1 MARMHRDM
9 GMTFSGDA
17 DVDFARGMIPHHQ
30 GAIDM
35 AQAELKYG
43 KDPELRRLAQ
53 GVIDAQQKE
62 IGFLRDWLAKR
73 GQ

>member
-1 MARMHRDM
+1 
-9 GMTFSGDA
+9 
-17 DVDFARGMIPHHQ
+17 
-30 GAIDM
+30 M